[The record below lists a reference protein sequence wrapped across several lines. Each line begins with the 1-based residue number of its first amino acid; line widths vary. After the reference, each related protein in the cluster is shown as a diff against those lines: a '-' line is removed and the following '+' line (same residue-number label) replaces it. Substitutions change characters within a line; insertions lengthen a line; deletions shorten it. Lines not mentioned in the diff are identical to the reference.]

1 MYAAMHKIP
10 RPISRG
16 SAPLRAMR
24 ISFASQPRK
33 SHQKVAATSAAQ
45 VATETEGV
53 GGLAAGLTAEIAS
66 LLGKKSQNKGVRVQ
80 LGEQDTV
87 GVELSILVEFGKS
100 VGEVALA
107 VQKAVKA
114 AVESMTGLKTAV
126 VNVVVSGVTFDQPK
140 PAEEALAPVES

>member
-1 MYAAMHKIP
+1 MAEHKDYWVTAGDQGTIKISEDVVASIAAL
-10 RPISRG
+10 
-16 SAPLRAMR
+16 A
-24 ISFASQPRK
+24 
-33 SHQKVAATSAAQ
+33 
-45 VATETEGV
+45 ATETEGV

-66 LLGKKSQNKGVRVQ
+66 LLGKKSQNKGVRVP

-140 PAEEALAPVES
+140 PAEETLAPVES